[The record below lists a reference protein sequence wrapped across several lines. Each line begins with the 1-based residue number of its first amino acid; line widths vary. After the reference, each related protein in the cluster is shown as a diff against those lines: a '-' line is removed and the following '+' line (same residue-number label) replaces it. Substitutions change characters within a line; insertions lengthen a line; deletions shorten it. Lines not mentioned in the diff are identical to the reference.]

1 MPRFAI
7 CEECLSIMRELA
19 DALKESAREAQER
32 ERNASVPF
40 TARLQNMTEAEWNQ
54 MARTQESSRLGQ
66 ARRKAVEHNLLTGHR
81 VPTIPFG
88 NL

>member
-1 MPRFAI
+1 M
-7 CEECLSIMRELA
+7 
-19 DALKESAREAQER
+19 
-32 ERNASVPF
+32 PF